1 MSRPPSFASCV
12 HRTSHQILAE
22 RIRIWRVGRGSTTR
36 SALPQRFCVVTS
48 VSKRRV
54 SINRGQ
60 NNRTNIPKRGTCD
73 VSRAGRAWLD
83 AHADGRPRS
92 ADRHDRPWPM
102 HATPRHTCPSCV
114 DATRRAVRH
123 GHRGPVH
130 PTGVRSGSV
139 QPAGSFTIQSSA
151 SRRTRSAQIG
161 DRIRDPSPASVSH
174 ILHCPLRSYI

>member
-139 QPAGSFTIQSSA
+139 QPAGSFSLQRPVGPDQRRSEIA
-151 SRRTRSAQIG
+151 SE
-161 DRIRDPSPASVSH
+161 IRHPRQY
-174 ILHCPLRSYI
+174 LTSYIVH